1 MANFTL
7 QLWRSLK
14 TNLSIKKVF
23 SIFAVLTSASL
34 VLATNQLQAA
44 STLGGLTDQPSVP
57 VPVSSLFSPAKS
69 PQLLAQQSR
78 VRRLQFA
85 PGAYST
91 TLQDAVVRGTRD
103 IYLVGASQ
111 GQTMTIKIA
120 SIENNASFA
129 VMAPPN
135 KAGQRRTLTPDAVN
149 WTAPLPTSGDYQI
162 VIGSSRGNATY
173 KLQVTIK

>member
-1 MANFTL
+1 MH
-7 QLWRSLK
+7 S
-14 TNLSIKKVF
+14 VF
-23 SIFAVLTSASL
+23 SILAVFAATSFAL
-34 VLATNQLQAA
+34 GEHQLQAA
-44 STLGGLTDQPSVP
+44 SPSDLVAVRSVAP
-57 VPVSSLFSPAKS
+57 VPVSSFPAKF

-85 PGAYST
+85 PGKYST

-103 IYLVGASQ
+103 IYLVGANQ

-120 SIENNASFA
+120 SLENNASFA
-129 VMAPPN
+129 VTTPSN

-149 WTAPLPTSGDYQI
+149 WTATLPASGDYQI
-162 VIGSSRGNATY
+162 IVGSSRGNASY

>member
-1 MANFTL
+1 MRVNY
-7 QLWRSLK
+7 
-14 TNLSIKKVF
+14 LSIYKMF
-23 SIFAVLTSASL
+23 SILAVLASAS
-34 VLATNQLQAA
+34 VVMGENQLQAA
-44 STLGGLTDQPSVP
+44 STLDLPIVQTIAPALG
-57 VPVSSLFSPAKS
+57 SSYPSPAKQ

-85 PGAYST
+85 PGTYST
-91 TLQDAVVRGTRD
+91 TLEDAVVRGTRD

-111 GQTMTIKIA
+111 GQTIMIKIA

-149 WTAPLPTSGDYQI
+149 WTTTLPASGDYQI
-162 VIGSSRGNATY
+162 IVGSSRGNASY
-173 KLQVTIK
+173 KLQVIIK